1 MKRRIKPE
9 PPKFPPLP
17 PNASETLIL
26 RACLDYL
33 RLRGH
38 FVFRV
43 NGGGF
48 ETKLGGFVRC
58 TDISGVADIIG
69 VTQDGKALAV
79 ECKSKTGRQ
88 SVWQKAFE
96 TAWAERG
103 GVYVLARSVEDLQEA
118 GL

>member
-1 MKRRIKPE
+1 MKTPE
-9 PPKFPPLP
+9 S
-17 PNASETLIL
+17 AVL

-48 ETKLGGFVRC
+48 ETKRGGFVRC
-58 TDISGVADIIG
+58 TDISGVADIVGI
-69 VTQDGKALAV
+69 TDNCQPLAV
-79 ECKSKTGRQ
+79 ECKSAKGKLSIT
-88 SVWQKAFE
+88 QKVFKE
-96 TAWAERG
+96 AWIERG

>member
-1 MKRRIKPE
+1 MKTPE
-9 PPKFPPLP
+9 S
-17 PNASETLIL
+17 AVL

-43 NGGGF
+43 NNGACKT
-48 ETKLGGFVRC
+48 ERGGFVRF
-58 TDISGVADIIG
+58 TDILGLPDIIG
-69 VTQDGKALAV
+69 ILPDGRFLGV
-79 ECKSKTGRQ
+79 ECKSKTGKQ
-88 SVWQKAFE
+88 TDWQKIFE
-96 TAWAERG
+96 KDTTERG

>member
-17 PNASETLIL
+17 PNASETMIL

-43 NGGGF
+43 NGGAF
-48 ETKLGGFVRC
+48 ETKRGGFVRC

-69 VTQDGKALAV
+69 VTKDGKALAV
-79 ECKSKTGRQ
+79 ECKSRTGKVSPNQ
-88 SVWQKAFE
+88 DAFWYRW
-96 TAWAERG
+96 TERG
-103 GVYVLARSVEDLQEA
+103 GVYVLARSIDDLQA
-118 GL
+118 NGL

>member
-1 MKRRIKPE
+1 MKI
-9 PPKFPPLP
+9 
-17 PNASETLIL
+17 SESAVL

-43 NGGGF
+43 NGGAF
-48 ETKLGGFVRC
+48 ETKRGGFVRC

-69 VTQDGKALAV
+69 VTRGGKALAV
-79 ECKSKTGRQ
+79 EVKSEKGKQ
-88 SVWQKAFE
+88 SPAQKIFE
-96 TAWAERG
+96 TNLTACG